1 MNTQARWLVNI
12 HGFRISETVLVSW
25 LIIAF
30 LAIVSYFLTRN
41 LKKVP
46 ESKVQVFLEYAVLKL
61 YNLVETTMGKELVER
76 IPNIVPYIGSL
87 FLYFLCSNLVPLIGL
102 RSPTVDLDTTL
113 ALSTITIILIYAV
126 SIRFNGGTYF
136 KDMAKPTPILLPI
149 NLVGEIA
156 RPISLSFRP
165 FGNILGGTLIMMLF
179 YRLMGFISTLIPGVS
194 VPFAQ
199 FLIPVPLHL
208 YFDIFAGT
216 IQAFIFI
223 MLTMVFTSNS
233 VDMSLLKERESKKL
247 DKKKMKKA

>member
-25 LIIAF
+25 LIIAG
-30 LAIVSYFLTRN
+30 LALASYFLTRN
-41 LKKVP
+41 LKKIP

-87 FLYFLCSNLVPLIGL
+87 FIYFLCSNLVPLLGL

-113 ALSTITIILIYAV
+113 ALSTITIVLIYAI
-126 SIRFNGGTYF
+126 SIRFNGGACF
-136 KDMAKPTPILLPI
+136 KDMVEPTPILLPI

-179 YRLMGFISTLIPGVS
+179 YQLMGFLSTLIPGVKI
-194 VPFAQ
+194 PFAQ
-199 FLIPVPLHL
+199 FLVPVPLHL

-223 MLTMVFTSNS
+223 MLTMVFISNS
-233 VDMSLLKERESKKL
+233 VDIGLLKERESKKI
-247 DKKKMKKA
+247 KNKNAKHA

>member
-12 HGFRISETVLVSW
+12 HGFRISETVIVSW
-25 LIIAF
+25 LIIAG
-30 LAIVSYFLTRN
+30 LALASYFLTRN
-41 LKKVP
+41 LKKIP

-87 FLYFLCSNLVPLIGL
+87 FMYFLCSNLVPLLGL

-113 ALSTITIILIYAV
+113 ALSTITIVLIYAV
-126 SIRFNGGTYF
+126 SIRFNGGACF
-136 KDMAKPTPILLPI
+136 KDMIEPTPILLPI

-179 YRLMGFISTLIPGVS
+179 YQLMGFLSTLIPGVNI
-194 VPFAQ
+194 PFAQ
-199 FLIPVPLHL
+199 FLVPVPLHL

-223 MLTMVFTSNS
+223 MLTMVFISNS
-233 VDMSLLKERESKKL
+233 VDIGLLKERESKKI
-247 DKKKMKKA
+247 KNKNAKHA

>member
-12 HGFRISETVLVSW
+12 NGFRLSETVIVSW
-25 LIIAF
+25 IIIAG
-30 LAIVSYFLTRN
+30 LAIASYLLTRN

-87 FLYFLCSNLVPLIGL
+87 FLFFLCSNLVPLIGL
-102 RSPTVDLDTTL
+102 RSPTVDLYTTL
-113 ALSTITIILIYAV
+113 ALYTITVILIYSV
-126 SIRFNGGTYF
+126 SIRFNGGAVF
-136 KDMAKPTPILLPI
+136 KDMIEPTPVLLPI

-165 FGNILGGTLIMMLF
+165 FGNIMGGTLIMMLF
-179 YRLMGFISTLIPGVS
+179 YRLMAFVSELIPGVS
-194 VPFAQ
+194 IPFAQ
-199 FLIPVPLHL
+199 FLVPVPLHL
-208 YFDIFAGT
+208 YFDIFAGS

-223 MLTMVFTSNS
+223 MLTMVFISNS
-233 VDMSLLKERESKKL
+233 VDISLLKKREARKLEKKKL
-247 DKKKMKKA
+247 KNA

>member
-12 HGFRISETVLVSW
+12 HGFRISETVIVSW
-25 LIIAF
+25 LIIAG
-30 LAIVSYFLTRN
+30 LALASYFLTRN
-41 LKKVP
+41 LKKIP

-87 FLYFLCSNLVPLIGL
+87 FMYFLCSNLVPLLGL

-113 ALSTITIILIYAV
+113 ALSTITIVLIYAV
-126 SIRFNGGTYF
+126 SIRFNGGACF
-136 KDMAKPTPILLPI
+136 KDMIEPTPILLPI

-179 YRLMGFISTLIPGVS
+179 YQLMGFLSTLIPGVNI
-194 VPFAQ
+194 PFAQ
-199 FLIPVPLHL
+199 FLVPVPLHL

-223 MLTMVFTSNS
+223 MLTMVFISNS
-233 VDMSLLKERESKKL
+233 VDIGLLKERESKKL
-247 DKKKMKKA
+247 KNKNAKHA